1 MVHANERGYKMRN
14 WKIYPR
20 YYEGVINTSLMNQAQ
35 IADSNFQ
42 IEWSTS
48 DFYDTPIEIE
58 VWL

>member
-1 MVHANERGYKMRN
+1 
-14 WKIYPR
+14 
-20 YYEGVINTSLMNQAQ
+20 MNQAQ

-42 IEWSTS
+42 IEWSTN